1 MEFLF
6 LASFLEVMQ
15 YMGYILIAIL
25 ILLSMITV
33 HELGHYLTGKLFSFG
48 IEEFAIGF
56 GPKLFSKKKKDGEVF
71 SVRLFPL
78 GGFCSFKGEDKDSD
92 DKSAFNNKKPWQR
105 IIVLVS
111 GALMNYLFALLIICL
126 MFGIYGQSALVT
138 YKTMPAQTEYEQSY
152 SFNDKDVILKADGK
166 NIYLSTDLIKAI
178 NGKKQGDILDFEVI
192 RNGKKQNVKI
202 LLRADADFTNM
213 QDTTKLYSAL
223 GIYFEM
229 DYTSGQMQNG
239 GLYTTGV
246 RFGFFETIFR
256 SVDYSAKLAGSIFAV
271 LGELLTGK
279 LGLSSMGGTITTVA
293 VAADVISV
301 GGFRNVLN
309 IASFIGVNLA
319 VFNLLPIPALDGSRA
334 IFTLIEWV
342 RGKPINRR
350 VEGIIHSVG
359 FVLLLVFAIIV
370 DVQQCF

>member
-1 MEFLF
+1 M
-6 LASFLEVMQ
+6 
-15 YMGYILIAIL
+15 
-25 ILLSMITV
+25 
-33 HELGHYLTGKLFSFG
+33 
-48 IEEFAIGF
+48 
-56 GPKLFSKKKKDGEVF
+56 SKRD
-71 SVRLFPL
+71 
-78 GGFCSFKGEDKDSD
+78 
-92 DKSAFNNKKPWQR
+92 
-105 IIVLVS
+105 
-111 GALMNYLFALLIICL
+111 
-126 MFGIYGQSALVT
+126 
-138 YKTMPAQTEYEQSY
+138 
-152 SFNDKDVILKADGK
+152 
-166 NIYLSTDLIKAI
+166 
-178 NGKKQGDILDFEVI
+178 
-192 RNGKKQNVKI
+192 
-202 LLRADADFTNM
+202 
-213 QDTTKLYSAL
+213 
-223 GIYFEM
+223 
-229 DYTSGQMQNG
+229 
-239 GLYTTGV
+239 
-246 RFGFFETIFR
+246 

-293 VAADVISV
+293 VAADVISI